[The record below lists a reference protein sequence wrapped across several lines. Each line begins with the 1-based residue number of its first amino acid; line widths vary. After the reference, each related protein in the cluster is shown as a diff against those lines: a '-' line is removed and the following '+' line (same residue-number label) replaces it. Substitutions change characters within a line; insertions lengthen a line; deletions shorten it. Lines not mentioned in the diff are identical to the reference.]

1 MRDIIR
7 IFYSFARISDDIA
20 DNKNLTSFKKLK
32 ILNFFDETIKNSK
45 KSGIDFLDKIIHLS
59 EKFPQSKK
67 YSRELLKAFILD
79 ATKKRYKNWDDLVSY
94 CNFSANPVGR
104 FFIYL
109 TYKINNQSLENEK
122 KIFKSSDNLCTALQ
136 IINHIQDCKDDY
148 LNHNRVYI
156 PSNYFQKYSLKVKVL
171 NGENA
176 PIDFIFLKN
185 ELISETEKLLSHI
198 EIGLN
203 LIKDWRLRRETF
215 IILNIAKKLCFLLK
229 KEDPLLKKIKLSRID
244 LIVCFIKG
252 IVLN

>member
-1 MRDIIR
+1 M
-7 IFYSFARISDDIA
+7 
-20 DNKNLTSFKKLK
+20 
-32 ILNFFDETIKNSK
+32 
-45 KSGIDFLDKIIHLS
+45 
-59 EKFPQSKK
+59 
-67 YSRELLKAFILD
+67 KAFTLD

-109 TYKINNQSLENEK
+109 TYKINNQSLDNEK

-156 PSNYFQKYSLKVKVL
+156 PSNYFQKYSLEVNVL
-171 NGENA
+171 KRGKA

-215 IILNIAKKLCFLLK
+215 IILNIAKRLCFLLK

-244 LIVCFIKG
+244 LIICFIKG